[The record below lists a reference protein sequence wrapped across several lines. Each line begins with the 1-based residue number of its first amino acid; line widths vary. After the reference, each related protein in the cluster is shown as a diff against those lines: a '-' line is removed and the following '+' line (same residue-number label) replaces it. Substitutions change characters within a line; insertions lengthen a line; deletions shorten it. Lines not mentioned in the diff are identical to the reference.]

1 MVSLN
6 GFILCCLFAATPV
19 VFVKGVERSGITI
32 IEQVATYV
40 SPLACV
46 HRK

>member
-1 MVSLN
+1 MVSLFWLSLRSYT
-6 GFILCCLFAATPV
+6 GSL
-19 VFVKGVERSGITI
+19 VKGVERSGITI

-40 SPLACV
+40 SYLARV